1 MANFNPQTNSG
12 NRYLIALVAALG
24 LIPIVLDTTIVNV
37 VLTPIRQELHTDL
50 NTAQWIL
57 SGYFL
62 ANAAVVAVGGYL
74 ASRFG
79 RKRLF
84 IIGLAIF
91 TIGSALCAV
100 APSIDWLI
108 AFRVF
113 QGIGGGIIL
122 PLGPAMAFDGFPQE
136 ERAKA
141 SAMVAVPLLLA
152 PIFGPIAG
160 GYLNDTFDWHSIFY
174 VNLPVGVI
182 AILAAL
188 FVFPRDAVA
197 ANRGARF
204 DLIGLTLS
212 SLGIIAVLYA
222 FSLVTRTDPSTVSAT
237 NPNGDLYGWGY
248 WLVWTLFGVG
258 AVLLVTLIV
267 YSLWFTRDPALDLR
281 QLKRRDF
288 LVSSIFNWATAL
300 FSFGLLILLPVYFES
315 VRQPHLS
322 ALDTGVALIP
332 FSIGAVIGTIGS
344 ATLYRR
350 LGPRVVVF
358 LGALMNGGSAWLLA
372 QVTHPTASANQLLA
386 AMQTHTAVSAVASPA
401 DMWWGIFMVGLS
413 ISFMVISVQTLAL
426 EALSGE
432 ALAKASSLFLST
444 KFIFSSIGA
453 AIITTLMVDYAHSRA
468 TDMVHQ
474 VKAQASSVGANPGD
488 PQAAAA
494 LHALL
499 TQIGVQAGTYAVQSI
514 FWLVVYAS
522 IGLAI
527 IALFLPG
534 RRRASIPAKADE
546 GTPQVAAV

>member
-1 MANFNPQTNSG
+1 MANTNPQTNSG

-37 VLTPIRQELHTDL
+37 VLTPIRQALHADL

-74 ASRFG
+74 ATRFG

-84 IIGLAIF
+84 IIGLVIF
-91 TIGSALCAV
+91 TLGSTLCAL
-100 APSIDWLI
+100 APSIEWLI
-108 AFRVF
+108 GFRVL

-122 PLGPAMAFDGFPQE
+122 PLGPAMAFDGFPEE

-141 SAMVAVPLLLA
+141 SAMVAVPLLVA

-188 FVFPRDAVA
+188 IVFPRDTVA
-197 ANRGARF
+197 ANRGGRF
-204 DLIGLTLS
+204 DMIGLTLS

-222 FSLVTRTDPSTVSAT
+222 FSLVTRSNPSTVTAA
-237 NPNGDLYGWGY
+237 NPNGDIYGWSY
-248 WLVWTLFGVG
+248 WLVWVLFGVG
-258 AVLLVTLIV
+258 ALLLLAMTI
-267 YSLWFTRDPALDLR
+267 YSLWFTREPALDLR
-281 QLKRRDF
+281 QLARRDF

-315 VRQPHLS
+315 VRLPHLS

-332 FSIGAVIGTIGS
+332 FSVGAMVGVIAS
-344 ATLYRR
+344 AALYRR
-350 LGPRVVVF
+350 FGPRLVVL
-358 LGALMNGGSAWLLA
+358 LGALMSGSSAWLLA
-372 QVTHPTASANQLLA
+372 QATHPTATAAQLIT
-386 AMQTHTAVSAVASPA
+386 AMQTHTSVASVASPE
-401 DMWWGIFMVGLS
+401 DLRWGIFMVGLS
-413 ISFMVISVQTLAL
+413 ISIMVIPVQTLAL
-426 EALSGE
+426 EAVSGE

-453 AIITTLMVDYAHSRA
+453 AIITTLMVEYAHTRA
-468 TDMVHQ
+468 TDMVNQ
-474 VKAQASSVGANPGD
+474 IKAQASGAGANPSG

-494 LHALL
+494 LHTLL
-499 TQIGVQAGTYAVQSI
+499 AQIGVQAGTYAVQNV

-522 IGLAI
+522 GALAI

-534 RRRASIPAKADE
+534 RRRASSATKAGE
-546 GTPQVAAV
+546 RAPQVAAV